1 MVGSHSHVVRERR
14 PFLIIATVLVVAVSF
29 LQWIWLTVGVGI
41 VALLV
46 FWFFRDP
53 ERVPP
58 QGEHVLVSPADGRIV
73 EIVRA
78 KEEEFL
84 KEETLRVSVFL
95 NIFNVHVN
103 RIPFSGKILD
113 IVYRSGKFH
122 FANNKDASSQNER
135 NAVLLHS
142 PSGEKIVFVQIAGFI
157 ARRIICWLQAGEEVA
172 KGIRFGMIRFGS
184 RMDIYLPLSTQIK
197 VRVGDQVKGGET
209 VLGELP

>member
-197 VRVGDQVKGGET
+197 VRVGDRVKGGET